1 MENEEAITKIREIF
15 ASGGN
20 VMSKVAEDMLNISF
34 QKGTA
39 PSNTKIDDIT
49 ILQSHNYLC
58 FYVLHRFKR
67 QHQRRSSTVA
77 WCEDCGT

>member
-15 ASGGN
+15 SSGGN

-39 PSNTKIDDIT
+39 PSNIEIDDIT
-49 ILQSHNYLC
+49 IL
-58 FYVLHRFKR
+58 
-67 QHQRRSSTVA
+67 
-77 WCEDCGT
+77 